1 MKRIVVILLALML
14 LAGCAGRESASPQVQ
29 PNAPAA
35 PAAEPAPAEAAA
47 EPLPTEAPARR
58 ELAQELV
65 DAWDG
70 AGLLDGMYQMEPG
83 DVLDYY
89 GVDVSACL
97 GSAFFMDAVGYTN
110 EAVVLEAEG
119 SVLDEAEA
127 LLQAH
132 LDSVKAQ
139 FRGYDPEAL
148 ALAEK
153 AVFLR
158 EGDLLLFII
167 APQAEDMLAVYR
179 TLAD

>member
-1 MKRIVVILLALML
+1 MRSVLILLVAL
-14 LAGCAGRESASPQVQ
+14 
-29 PNAPAA
+29 
-35 PAAEPAPAEAAA
+35 
-47 EPLPTEAPARR
+47 
-58 ELAQELV
+58 
-65 DAWDG
+65 
-70 AGLLDGMYQMEPG
+70 
-83 DVLDYY
+83 
-89 GVDVSACL
+89 SACTA
-97 GSAFFMDAVGYTN
+97 GPKAV
-110 EAVVLEAEG
+110 LRK
-119 SVLDEAEA
+119 AEA